1 MYGILL
7 VIHVVVAVC
16 LIGLILI
23 QQGKGA
29 QTGAAFGSGA
39 STTIFGSQGTTGFLS
54 RSTALFA
61 TLFFIINLILAYVVN
76 SSIKKASVE
85 PMPVAPVTAPVTE
98 APANDAAPSE
108 VPDVN

>member
-7 VIHVVVAVC
+7 VVHVIVAVC

-54 RSTALFA
+54 RSTAIFA

-76 SSIKKASVE
+76 SSIKKASIQ
-85 PMPVAPVTAPVTE
+85 PMPVAPVSAPVTE
-98 APANDAAPSE
+98 VPDQNEANE